1 MKITMTEVFTQYFKD
16 TSRSFYDWLATLHKS
31 GQNISMCVTDVV
43 KYLSDK
49 PISVLNRICNDSINY
64 KNKHDV
70 YIEFASCVLE
80 GRHSE
85 IDPQILHKYYE
96 ASGGLKYGSF
106 PILGSVVNTWKDI
119 KFNNTILL
127 DNFKNIQMSLES
139 YLQALERHFN
149 IKFGAIINYPD
160 FDSLNDA
167 DWNFI
172 VKKVYELNP
181 KETLEYLNNNT
192 KRIQDWEWIGSI
204 IEDKLEDVKYCNL
217 VMSYNNRCVKQ
228 LRKRTMCL
236 EAEVKELK
244 ANDPINRIKAVKITP
259 D

>member
-1 MKITMTEVFTQYFKD
+1 MDTLTEVFVDYFKD
-16 TSRSFYDWLATLHKS
+16 TSRSFYDYLVAWSKTP
-31 GQNISMCVTDVV
+31 GQFETNVPEVV
-43 KYLSDK
+43 RFLSDK
-49 PISVLNRICNDSINY
+49 PIEVLNRICNDSIDFY
-64 KNKHDV
+64 NKYDTV
-70 YIEFASCVLE
+70 AQASSCVLE
-80 GRHSE
+80 ARHSE
-85 IDPQILHKYYE
+85 IDPQILRKYYKI
-96 ASGGLKYGSF
+96 SKGLGYNLY
-106 PILGSVVNTWKDI
+106 PRLRAVVNTWEDI

-127 DNFKNIQMSLES
+127 DNFKNVQMPLES
-139 YLQALERHFN
+139 YLQALELHFN
-149 IKFGAIINYPD
+149 IKFDANINYPD
-160 FDSLNDA
+160 FDSLNNV

-172 VKKVYELNP
+172 VKKAYELNP

>member
-1 MKITMTEVFTQYFKD
+1 MDYFKD
-16 TSRSFYDWLATLHKS
+16 TSRSFYDYLVAWHKTPGS
-31 GQNISMCVTDVV
+31 FSLNVQEVV

-49 PISVLNRICNDSINY
+49 PIDVLNRICNDSIDNHN
-64 KNKHDV
+64 KNKGR
-70 YIEFASCVLE
+70 IEFASCILE
-80 GRHSE
+80 ARHFE
-85 IDPQILHKYYE
+85 IDPQIFRKYYKV
-96 ASGGLKYGSF
+96 SGGLGYGSF
-106 PILGSVVNTWKDI
+106 PILGSVVNTWNDI
-119 KFNNTILL
+119 KFNNAILL
-127 DNFKNIQMSLES
+127 NNFKNVQMSLES

-149 IKFGAIINYPD
+149 IKFGAIINYSD
-160 FDSLNDA
+160 FDSLNDV

-228 LRKRTMCL
+228 LRKRTLCL